1 MKYGIQLALIIGCLF
16 FQQNLI
22 AQESKPSL
30 EEQMDEIMDKGRT
43 YNQYK
48 VIPITR
54 MQELFDDINAEM
66 KDQRAQINGATEA
79 AEAAQIAAANSEQQ
93 RAQATTALAESQLLN
108 DSIGFMGISF
118 QKSSYNFLV
127 WGIICLLIAGMGVL
141 YVMFQRSHKIT
152 KGVQSDLNGL
162 TDEFEAYKT
171 KSHEKQVKLKR
182 ELQTAMNTL
191 HEKGIKV

>member
-1 MKYGIQLALIIGCLF
+1 
-16 FQQNLI
+16 
-22 AQESKPSL
+22 
-30 EEQMDEIMDKGRT
+30 MDKGRT

-54 MQELFDDINAEM
+54 MQELFDDINTAM
-66 KDQRAQINGATEA
+66 DDQRDQIKGAAEA
-79 AEAAQIAAANSEQQ
+79 AEVAQIAAARSELQ
-93 RAQATTALAESQLLN
+93 REEAIAALAESQLQN
-108 DSIGFMGISF
+108 DSISFMGITF

-127 WGIICLLIAGMGVL
+127 WGLIGLLAAGMALL

-152 KGVQSDLNGL
+152 KSVQTDLNNITG
-162 TDEFEAYKT
+162 EFEAYKS